1 MLLLLLVPL
10 VQCCYSLFNVA
21 TPFDAPYSTL
31 LLLADVVA
39 NLVTPP
45 LAISCSILL
54 FFAFWSTLLFLC
66 LFVCSFLL
74 HCDVVVPLFFVWL
87 YCCSSFYFKLV
98 LPPPLFFCNCGR
110 SYPNSSFKLDLEGE
124 NFFSIFVCWWIF
136 FVIHVVFRKF
146 WLTMCLFVV
155 CKIHLDIIHLII
167 HIAFHLHRCIVYL
180 FSTLHLFFVFLQLLI
195 NV

>member
-10 VQCCYSLFNVA
+10 VQRCYSLLNVA

-45 LAISCSILL
+45 LAISCSTLL

-98 LPPPLFFCNCGR
+98 LPPRF
-110 SYPNSSFKLDLEGE
+110 
-124 NFFSIFVCWWIF
+124 
-136 FVIHVVFRKF
+136 
-146 WLTMCLFVV
+146 
-155 CKIHLDIIHLII
+155 
-167 HIAFHLHRCIVYL
+167 
-180 FSTLHLFFVFLQLLI
+180 FLQLWEELSKFKFQARLGRWEFFFQSLFVDEFFLLSMLFSGNFGWQCVCLLCARFI
-195 NV
+195 WTLYI